1 MDECL
6 AYFRKA
12 VNDPAS
18 VPPWSEWWAA
28 NIDLVQQIFPLSEYV
43 RLKHRRLR
51 GAREI
56 LQRAGELPKDF
67 RPPHP
72 RTTGSCTECGER
84 TSHHTADSDGGHTNC
99 PTCGFIYQS
108 HDAPASELT
117 NESSPSDH
125 ATN

>member
-28 NIDLVQQIFPLSEYV
+28 NVDLVQQIFPLMEYV

-67 RPPHP
+67 RPPEALK
-72 RTTGSCTECGER
+72 TGSCSECGER
-84 TSHHTADSDGGHTNC
+84 TTHHTADSGSGHISC
-99 PTCGFIYQS
+99 PTCGVICQY
-108 HDAPASELT
+108 DAAPASET
-117 NESSPSDH
+117 ISQSNTVH
-125 ATN
+125 